1 MDQRSESLATA
12 FGLPYSMSITRD
24 SIRGTSSGTAAE
36 RGIPAIAAEVG
47 QQGICDPAAVETYR
61 NGLHRVA
68 AELGMLP
75 PIPGPRE
82 IPIRLR
88 EFAWLRAGTT
98 GTFLSTVQVGENVT
112 EGPPG
117 GSLRDL
123 FGEELIE
130 IRANA
135 DGVVTFCVTCLP
147 VQEGDPLLG
156 IGVLA

>member
-1 MDQRSESLATA
+1 
-12 FGLPYSMSITRD
+12 
-24 SIRGTSSGTAAE
+24 
-36 RGIPAIAAEVG
+36 
-47 QQGICDPAAVETYR
+47 
-61 NGLHRVA
+61 
-68 AELGMLP
+68 
-75 PIPGPRE
+75 
-82 IPIRLR
+82 
-88 EFAWLRAGTT
+88 
-98 GTFLSTVQVGENVT
+98 VQVGENVT
-112 EGPPG
+112 EGQPV

>member
-1 MDQRSESLATA
+1 M
-12 FGLPYSMSITRD
+12 
-24 SIRGTSSGTAAE
+24 
-36 RGIPAIAAEVG
+36 
-47 QQGICDPAAVETYR
+47 
-61 NGLHRVA
+61 
-68 AELGMLP
+68 
-75 PIPGPRE
+75 
-82 IPIRLR
+82 
-88 EFAWLRAGTT
+88 
-98 GTFLSTVQVGENVT
+98 QVGENVT
-112 EGPPG
+112 EGQPV